1 MPKNSIALI
10 GFMCTGK
17 STVGRILAKT
27 LGKEYRF
34 VETDEII
41 EDLANKSIPNI
52 FSEDGELKF
61 REYEIEAC
69 KQVSTYNKVVISCGG
84 GVVLNKINID
94 YLKRNSSIVLLEAI
108 PEIIY
113 KRAMKD
119 GKETRPVI
127 NKEDVREEIKKKLHF
142 REPFY
147 RTAADII
154 INTSN
159 KSIKYIVNEIIRKTN
174 LRDNIKKN
182 E

>member
-1 MPKNSIALI
+1 
-10 GFMCTGK
+10 MCTGK
-17 STVGRILAKT
+17 STVGRALAKT
-27 LGKEYRF
+27 LGIEYRF

-41 EDLANKSIPNI
+41 EDLANKSIPDI
-52 FSEDGELKF
+52 FSEEGELKF

-84 GVVLNKINID
+84 GVVLNMINID
-94 YLKRNSSIVLLEAI
+94 YLKRNSSIVLLETM

-113 KRAMKD
+113 ERAMKD

-127 NKEDVREEIKKKLHF
+127 NKENVREEINKKLQF

-147 RTAADII
+147 KAAADVV

-159 KSIKYIVNEIIRKTN
+159 KPIKLIVNEIISKTN
-174 LRDNIKKN
+174 LRDFIKKLD
-182 E
+182 